1 MHHNETK
8 TPLIRLAKR
17 GMMEPWKAWCIRV
30 GSILVA
36 LLLGGLVMSIA
47 LPEGSNIFSAY
58 GTIIEGALGKKTAI
72 RQTIKLAV
80 PLLGTALAIAPCFKM
95 RFWNIGAEG
104 QITAGAMAAS
114 YFALYCYDKMSSPVL
129 LIVMGVSAALLGGI
143 WAFIP
148 GFFKAKWN
156 TNETLFTLMMNYIM
170 IGIVRWLKGG
180 PWEGR
185 PGSQI
190 IPNFDKAAVL
200 PKVFGVHCGWIIV
213 LVLVVFMHIYMKY
226 TKHGYEIAVIGDSV
240 NTARYAGMNVGR
252 IMMRTMFLSGAIC
265 GLVGFMVASGA
276 NMTLSDTV
284 AAGNGFTAITV
295 AWLSQLNAFAMIVI
309 SLMLAILSKGA
320 ETLQTRLMVPT
331 SISDIITGILLFC
344 MLGCE
349 FFINYQIL
357 TERSGN
363 LNLCVEG
370 IMFMGC
376 AFGLGG
382 VFYYE
387 QAVGEANSSAAVAL
401 LIALASAFAAG
412 AIASLI
418 FSFLTI
424 TLRANQ
430 NVTGLALT
438 IFGTGVGQFTGEYM
452 RVHQGGYVALSNHLK
467 EFFSKSIFPQGLQN
481 IPVAGKLLFSHSLF
495 FYLALVLAVIMWW
508 FLYKTRTGLH
518 LRSVGENPATADAAG
533 INVTKFKYLST
544 IIGGG
549 ISAIGGMVYIVTTAG
564 CVWNHEGLSGVG
576 WLAVALVI
584 FCMWHPL
591 SAIWGS
597 IFFGALMILYLRLII
612 PFIPTQLYKIL
623 PYLVTVIVLVIS
635 SMRNNK
641 EKQPPAS
648 LGLPYFREDR

>member
-1 MHHNETK
+1 MMNTIIS
-8 TPLIRLAKR
+8 LIAAAVTFGTVL
-17 GMMEPWKAWCIRV
+17 M
-30 GSILVA
+30 
-36 LLLGGLVMSIA
+36 
-47 LPEGSNIFSAY
+47 Y
-58 GTIIEGALGKKTAI
+58 GTLGE
-72 RQTIKLAV
+72 V
-80 PLLGTALAIAPCFKM
+80 
-95 RFWNIGAEG
+95 
-104 QITAGAMAAS
+104 
-114 YFALYCYDKMSSPVL
+114 
-129 LIVMGVSAALLGGI
+129 
-143 WAFIP
+143 
-148 GFFKAKWN
+148 
-156 TNETLFTLMMNYIM
+156 
-170 IGIVRWLKGG
+170 
-180 PWEGR
+180 
-185 PGSQI
+185 
-190 IPNFDKAAVL
+190 
-200 PKVFGVHCGWIIV
+200 
-213 LVLVVFMHIYMKY
+213 
-226 TKHGYEIAVIGDSV
+226 
-240 NTARYAGMNVGR
+240 
-252 IMMRTMFLSGAIC
+252 
-265 GLVGFMVASGA
+265 
-276 NMTLSDTV
+276 
-284 AAGNGFTAITV
+284 
-295 AWLSQLNAFAMIVI
+295 
-309 SLMLAILSKGA
+309 
-320 ETLQTRLMVPT
+320 
-331 SISDIITGILLFC
+331 
-344 MLGCE
+344 
-349 FFINYQIL
+349 L

-363 LNLCVEG
+363 LNLGVEG
-370 IMFMGC
+370 IMFMGG

-495 FYLALVLAVIMWW
+495 FYLALVLAVVMWW

-641 EKQPPAS
+641 EKQPPAF
-648 LGLPYFREDR
+648 LGLNYFREER